1 MNLKKY
7 PKFAGLVLLTVV
19 LAVLIVVQ
27 AQREHSSAEHSQHDA
42 GHNMQ
47 RNEDSTFAE
56 REQEVMPFNLDA
68 TLHIFQDTA
77 TGGVQRVT
85 ANDPNDTENIAL
97 IRSHLRE
104 EAARFARGDFADPS
118 YLHGEEM
125 AGLSELE
132 RVGEANQ
139 LTVSYSDIEN
149 GGEIAYSSEEADVI
163 IALHLW
169 FQAQVTD
176 HGDHATN

>member
-7 PKFAGLVLLTVV
+7 PKLAGLILLTVV
-19 LAVLIVVQ
+19 LAVLVVVQ
-27 AQREHSSAEHSQHDA
+27 AQREHSSAEHSQHSSNHSA
-42 GHNMQ
+42 Q
-47 RNEDSTFAE
+47 QNEDSSFAE
-56 REQEVMPFNLDA
+56 REKEVMPFSLGA
-68 TLHIFQDTA
+68 TLHTFQDTA

-97 IRSHLRE
+97 IRLHLME

-132 RVGEANQ
+132 RAGEANQ

-149 GGEIAYSSEEADVI
+149 GGEIVYSSKEADVI